1 MGNFSIVGF
10 LVVIAVVF
18 FFMKWSSGLEAK
30 ESETPKP
37 TNAKLLWIAVI
48 ACLAFLG
55 FTVVM
60 GDWK

>member
-10 LVVIAVVF
+10 VVVIAIVF

-30 ESETPKP
+30 ETGTPKP
-37 TNAKLLWIAVI
+37 TNTKLIWIAVI

-55 FTVVM
+55 LTVVM
-60 GDWK
+60 GDWQ